1 MKKTAVPF
9 MFVCFVLI
17 VQSCTNAETQEAEE
31 TNVSPVAGTWEYI
44 ENQEGLAIF
53 TETHFIWVIKSQT
66 NVADTLSEVETETIA
81 ESTFAAGGTYSFTD
95 SLYTWNVTYSTNPDQ
110 AGTSL
115 QTVSTF
121 EGDMTYFKILNS
133 DGSVGFTGAARR
145 IESN

>member
-1 MKKTAVPF
+1 MKKISVPIL
-9 MFVCFVLI
+9 FVCLALI
-17 VQSCTNAETQEAEE
+17 VQSCTNADTQKVKE

-44 ENQEGLAIF
+44 GNQEGLAIF

-66 NVADTLSEVETETIA
+66 NVEDTLSEVETIA
-81 ESTFAAGGTYSFTD
+81 ESTFAAGGTYSFSD
-95 SLYTWNVTYSTNPDQ
+95 SLFTWNVMHSTNPDQ

-145 IESN
+145 IANK